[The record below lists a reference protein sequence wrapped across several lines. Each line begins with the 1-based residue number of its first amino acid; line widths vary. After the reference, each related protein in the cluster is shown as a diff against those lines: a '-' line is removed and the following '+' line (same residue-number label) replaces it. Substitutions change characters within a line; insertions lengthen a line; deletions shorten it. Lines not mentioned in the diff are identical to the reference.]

1 VSAGPDWETSDS
13 ELVGQAAGG
22 GAAADRADA
31 FQAIYM
37 RHYAA
42 VLQRSRL
49 LLRDR
54 QQAEDLCHDAFVAA
68 FADLRAGRAPAQPER
83 LRAWLC
89 GIAANRAN
97 RYRRGAN
104 PAGRRYGL
112 EMLVADQ
119 DLVDGIPADDD
130 PRSAELGRHAHVER
144 LLAVVAATFSE
155 RQRRIYEL
163 SVGEGLAGADLAARL
178 GVSPAQASRLANET
192 RTLALEGFGA
202 LVLARDGSR
211 FCATLAGI
219 LEQGA
224 WDGENF
230 TGALRQRIIS
240 HFGTCPTCDR
250 CAICTGQRKR
260 LSGAYAPA
268 LVPAL
273 YAVALRQRALSAIG
287 LAASPTDADQDD
299 GQRPTPP
306 RRGRRVL
313 LPLAAIILLLAGAT
327 TALVL
332 LLSGGGGQPAP
343 GGVSS
348 RTLKMGFHLTST
360 LLSDPLAPASG
371 GPEVTA
377 TIDSALRPARALP
390 GTVVHVAI
398 HSVLDE
404 PYVDFTAGGHTVC
417 LAANQ
422 HDHWGTGYRWDNNPG
437 APTVSGQTG
446 IHHGNSY
453 FVLLYP
459 VPPAA
464 PDSLP
469 VTAPARLP
477 ASIKVISSSN
487 RDTGCG
493 TLTSNVADVTF
504 TVPRTGRLSHGTFL
518 VSALGEPKITHVESI
533 TNTGHIIVRNPGS
546 VGAMATGTLSVLTI
560 GR

>member
-1 VSAGPDWETSDS
+1 VSAGPDWESSDS
-13 ELVGQAAGG
+13 ELVGRATGG
-22 GAAADRADA
+22 GAAADDA

-37 RHYAA
+37 RHYPA
-42 VLQRSRL
+42 VLRKSRVI
-49 LLRDR
+49 LRD
-54 QQAEDLCHDAFVAA
+54 QHQAEDLSHDAFVAA

-83 LRAWLC
+83 LGAWLC

-97 RYRRGAN
+97 RYRRGAS

-112 EMLVADQ
+112 EVLVVDQ
-119 DLVDGIPADDD
+119 DLVDGIADDDD

-144 LLAVVAATFSE
+144 LLAIVAATFSE

-211 FCATLAGI
+211 FCAALAGI

-230 TGALRQRIIS
+230 TGALRQRIIN
-240 HFGTCPTCDR
+240 HFGTCRTCDK

-260 LSGAYAPA
+260 LTGAYAPA
-268 LVPAL
+268 LIPAL
-273 YAVALRQRALSAIG
+273 FAVALRQRAVDAIG
-287 LAASPTDADQDD
+287 LAASVTDADHDD
-299 GQRPTPP
+299 NQRPMPP
-306 RRGRRVL
+306 GRGRRVL
-313 LPLAAIILLLAGAT
+313 LALAAVILLLAGAT
-327 TALVL
+327 TVLFL
-332 LLSGGGGQPAP
+332 LLSGGGGSPAP

-348 RTLKMGFHLTST
+348 RALKMSFHLTST
-360 LLSDPLAPASG
+360 LLADPLAPASG

-377 TIDSALRPARALP
+377 TINSVLRPARALP
-390 GTVVHVAI
+390 GTVVHVTV
-398 HSVLDE
+398 HSELDE
-404 PYVDFTAGGHTVC
+404 PYVDFTAGGNTVC
-417 LAANQ
+417 LSANQ
-422 HDHWGTGYRWDNNPG
+422 RDHWGTGYRWDNNAG
-437 APTVSGQTG
+437 APTVSSQTG
-446 IHHGNSY
+446 IHHGSSY

-464 PDSLP
+464 QDSLP
-469 VTAPARLP
+469 ATAPARLP
-477 ASIKVISSSN
+477 GTIKVISSSN

-493 TLTSNVADVTF
+493 TLTSSVAEVTF

-518 VSALGEPKITHVESI
+518 VAAVGEPKITHVESI
-533 TNTGHIIVRNPGS
+533 TNAGHIIARNPGS
-546 VGAMATGTLSVLTI
+546 VGAAATGALPVLTI